1 MKKLSTLLLFST
13 FLVNSIFASAEFFM
27 KINTNGNYTVSLGNQ
42 TISTSANVFRFFDLA
57 NGNYQLRVIENSYNG
72 RVVYDKP
79 IFINDGFRFVAE
91 LDAFNGLNVIQ
102 KLPFKQQTWY
112 LDNVQV
118 NQPNNQPTCG
128 TPVPNCPKPKCP
140 KPPRNTCNNGNG
152 NGWNSYPNNNGNY
165 GNNNNGWNNSGWNNN
180 GNNYNY
186 NNNNLLSDADLQVLI
201 QTMKNA
207 SFEEKMIEVAKTA
220 LKDRQLKT
228 TQVHLLLE
236 EITFEA
242 NKLELAKFCYD
253 KTIDKNNYYT
263 LYNDFAF
270 SNYSTQLDKYINSR

>member
-42 TISTSANVFRFFDLA
+42 TLSTSANVFRFFDLA
-57 NGNYQLRVIENSYNG
+57 NGNYQLRVTENSYNG

-91 LDAFNGLNVIQ
+91 LDAYNGLNIIQ

-112 LDNVQV
+112 LDNVQT
-118 NQPNNQPTCG
+118 NTPNNQPTCG
-128 TPVPNCPKPKCP
+128 TPTPPCPKPKYP

-165 GNNNNGWNNSGWNNN
+165 NNNNNGWNNAGWNNN

-263 LYNDFAF
+263 LYNDFSF